1 MGDAGEGGADADVE
15 METDEESE
23 EEGRSGEES
32 ELEGSRRE
40 NFDPVVDRQNMA
52 RSDPS
57 GPFEVAALWELL
69 RSPRYEM
76 TVPLK
81 NGGRRVHT
89 PAPLRVLREGGL

>member
-89 PAPLRVLREGGL
+89 PPSRWPRSGSC